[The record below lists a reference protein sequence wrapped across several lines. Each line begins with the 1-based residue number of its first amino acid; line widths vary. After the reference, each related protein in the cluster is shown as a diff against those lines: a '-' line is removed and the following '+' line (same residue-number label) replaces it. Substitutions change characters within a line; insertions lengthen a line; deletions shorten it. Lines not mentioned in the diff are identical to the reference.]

1 MGIVIIQIILM
12 LTSLV
17 TGHEMIHMVD
27 MYVFQAYSM
36 NIEL

>member
-1 MGIVIIQIILM
+1 MDIVIIQIILM

-17 TGHEMIHMVD
+17 TSHEILHGR
-27 MYVFQAYSM
+27 YVFQAYSM

>member
-1 MGIVIIQIILM
+1 MDIVIIQIILM

-17 TGHEMIHMVD
+17 TSHEKDTHGR
-27 MYVFQAYSM
+27 YVFQDYSM